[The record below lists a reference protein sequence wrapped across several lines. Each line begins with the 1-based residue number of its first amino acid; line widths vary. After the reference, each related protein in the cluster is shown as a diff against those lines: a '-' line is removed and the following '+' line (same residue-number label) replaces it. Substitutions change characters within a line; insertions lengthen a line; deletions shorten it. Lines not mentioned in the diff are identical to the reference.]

1 MAIGAVLSIIGMLG
15 SAVANGIAGAKASAA
30 DAAARR
36 RMRNK
41 NQMWYDREYNSV
53 GRETRPAQ
61 VVRELLRE
69 HLADRVANSKGRGAV
84 MGGTNALE
92 IAQRAEDNRLAA
104 KVLGQLDAQQ
114 DARRDRIDA
123 IYRQRE
129 GQIDN
134 LDLQA
139 SAQKQQNLANM
150 VTTSGQV
157 LSQVGSAVDGGGGSS
172 KVKSESSDAAGESA
186 AKGGSTSSQT
196 TWKAPK
202 VKVVGANEKVKSGD
216 KVIKAPDPYKERD
229 EWRKQFDKDYF
240 KSMLSKMS

>member
-1 MAIGAVLSIIGMLG
+1 MLG

-129 GQIDN
+129 AQLDN
-134 LDLQA
+134 MDLNA
-139 SAQKQQNLANM
+139 SAQHQAQLANAFS
-150 VTTSGQV
+150 TA
-157 LSQVGSAVDGGGGSS
+157 SAVASQIGGAVDSSGGGGQKVDSS
-172 KVKSESSDAAGESA
+172 GESSGESA
-186 AKGGSTSSQT
+186 ASGGTTASQVG
-196 TWKAPK
+196 WKAPK
-202 VKVVGANEKVKSGD
+202 LTVAKPGTKVVT
-216 KVIKAPDPYKERD
+216 APDPYKERED
-229 EWRKQFDKDYF
+229 WLDRM
-240 KSMLSKMS
+240 KSIWKS